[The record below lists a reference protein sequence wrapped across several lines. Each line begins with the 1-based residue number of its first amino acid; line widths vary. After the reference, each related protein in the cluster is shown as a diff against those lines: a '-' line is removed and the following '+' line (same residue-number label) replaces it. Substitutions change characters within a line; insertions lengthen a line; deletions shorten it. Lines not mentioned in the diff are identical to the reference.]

1 MGKMKQEFMKQ
12 QESNLNAKRWEAI
25 VDTGEHELVIGFKGE
40 YNTFMDF
47 IYGFGYDVLDV
58 YEVQ

>member
-25 VDTGEHELVIGFKGE
+25 VDTGEHELFIGFRGD
-40 YNTFMDF
+40 YDTFMDL

-58 YEVQ
+58 YEVE

>member
-25 VDTGEHELVIGFKGE
+25 VDTGEHELFIGFKGE
-40 YNTFMDF
+40 YNTFMDY

-58 YEVQ
+58 YEVE